1 MSIAM
6 KMQGRKKVSAR
17 TLAEEFQVSERT
29 IYRDLGILSGAG
41 IPYEYSRD
49 YGYRILP
56 GYYLPP
62 LMFTTQQAAALLM
75 GAEFIKL
82 RSDASINREANEAA
96 DKIRAVLPETVLQHI
111 DELIDRT
118 SLDPYWLHQVPT
130 NEYFSKLSD
139 AIVQR
144 RTVWIEYF
152 VGSRKEVTRR
162 QVDPLGLVFYTDHWN
177 LVAFDHL
184 RRDIRQFALEYIQ
197 EMDVLTRRFTSP
209 EGFVLKSYLQE
220 HGASFGSARI
230 VLRFAASTYKAARSS
245 IPALLEDEKH
255 EEEYVTV
262 SFRFD
267 NMAYLSRYV
276 LRFGDKIE
284 VLKPRVLQEYVRAL
298 ALRVAGHY
306 ALPQS
311 VKS

>member
-1 MSIAM
+1 MSNKKRLYKRTERLLSIAM

-177 LVAFDHL
+177 LVAPHRTQPEPEKSLSHQRQHKTPCRHPLKQTPQYHL
-184 RRDIRQFALEYIQ
+184 
-197 EMDVLTRRFTSP
+197 
-209 EGFVLKSYLQE
+209 LQN
-220 HGASFGSARI
+220 
-230 VLRFAASTYKAARSS
+230 
-245 IPALLEDEKH
+245 LLFH
-255 EEEYVTV
+255 H
-262 SFRFD
+262 F
-267 NMAYLSRYV
+267 
-276 LRFGDKIE
+276 
-284 VLKPRVLQEYVRAL
+284 
-298 ALRVAGHY
+298 
-306 ALPQS
+306 
-311 VKS
+311 